1 MTLAYAEHA
10 VGVPDATGIRAPPMI
25 DLPFPDATKL
35 PVSRVAGRNRR
46 EREQRREA

>member
-25 DLPFPDATKL
+25 DLPFPDSDATKL
-35 PVSRVAGRNRR
+35 PPTL
-46 EREQRREA
+46 